1 MYTSIPRQ
9 QMAEMLSHLRSLFR
23 RKRYTNAREER
34 EHERREVVTRNL
46 LSNLT
51 RLKEH
56 PTLNAVLEVADI
68 FSLTLEGAHR
78 LFGYALEEIRDY
90 DLRFNG
96 RLTHIIESYPFR
108 RDLPVDLP
116 LNLGGEETLSKTSTL
131 GKMVTEW
138 QTGVPIET
146 LESRV

>member
-78 LFGYALEEIRDY
+78 LFGYALEEIRNY

-96 RLTHIIESYPFR
+96 RLTHIEG
-108 RDLPVDLP
+108 LH
-116 LNLGGEETLSKTSTL
+116 
-131 GKMVTEW
+131 
-138 QTGVPIET
+138 
-146 LESRV
+146 